1 MKVCVLYSGG
11 KDSTYSLHWAV
22 FKGFEVICLITLLP
36 KREDSWMFQVPNVE
50 LTKYQAEVLGIP
62 LIQKETSGE
71 KDKELNDLKEAFKE
85 AKRNGAEGIITGALL
100 SDYQRLNIN
109 LMAEE
114 VGLKTYSPLWRKDQK
129 EYLRELVKEGF
140 KFIITSA
147 SAYGFP
153 FELVGKIIDEKDI
166 ERIIVASEK
175 YGFNPAFEGGEAE
188 TFVVYAPLFKREL
201 KVEGYKKKLGEYEW
215 RFILTRI
222 L

>member
-100 SDYQRLNIN
+100 SDYQ
-109 LMAEE
+109 
-114 VGLKTYSPLWRKDQK
+114 
-129 EYLRELVKEGF
+129 
-140 KFIITSA
+140 
-147 SAYGFP
+147 
-153 FELVGKIIDEKDI
+153 
-166 ERIIVASEK
+166 
-175 YGFNPAFEGGEAE
+175 
-188 TFVVYAPLFKREL
+188 VY
-201 KVEGYKKKLGEYEW
+201 
-215 RFILTRI
+215 I
-222 L
+222 